1 MDVGIKM
8 CKRDIWSVMEKHRTT
23 TIQSLDDTLRD
34 LLPWDIELVI
44 DEPVDEKEEEPE
56 T

>member
-1 MDVGIKM
+1 VNTAGLS
-8 CKRDIWSVMEKHRTT
+8 RDGF
-23 TIQSLDDTLRD
+23 TLKG
-34 LLPWDIELVI
+34 ELVI